1 MNVIHSRTTLVGRT
15 AKLTMV

>member
-1 MNVIHSRTTLVGRT
+1 MNVIHSRTTLVGPT